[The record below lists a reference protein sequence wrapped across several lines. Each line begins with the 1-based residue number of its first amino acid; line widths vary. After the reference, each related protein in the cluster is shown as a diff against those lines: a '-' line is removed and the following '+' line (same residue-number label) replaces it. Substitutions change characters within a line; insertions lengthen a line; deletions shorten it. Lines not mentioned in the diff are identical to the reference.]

1 MATLVKRVDSEGNVS
16 WQVRIRRRGAPA
28 VSRTFARKADA
39 QAWADMSETA
49 LRAGELVGSDADHM
63 TLGEALDRYAREVTP
78 LKKSSEQEFKR
89 IVAWQR
95 HPLAAYALSRL
106 RGSDFAT
113 YRDERRAD
121 GKAENTIRL
130 DLALISHLFR
140 VAQTD
145 WGFEGLRNPIRSL
158 RMPGNSTPRDRRLW
172 PDEEAALLPEL
183 AKLNPYLRP
192 LVELALE
199 TAMRRGELLGLTWQD
214 VDLQRRVAHLADTKN
229 GTPRDVP
236 LSTRAVEI
244 IKALPAPIDRAVEII
259 QPLPAPIDRPR
270 PMFPLKPDQ
279 VTRLFATACGR
290 AGIEGVVFHTLR
302 HEAVTRLCARL
313 PMHEAMRVSGHK
325 TPSMLSRY
333 YHPRAEDLAAKLG

>member
-28 VSRTFARKADA
+28 ISKTFPRKADA
-39 QAWADMSETA
+39 QAWADKTETA
-49 LRAGELVGSDADHM
+49 LRSGELVGTDADHM

-78 LKKSSEQEFKR
+78 LKKSAMQEFR
-89 IVAWQR
+89 RVVFWQR
-95 HPLAAYALSRL
+95 HPLAACALSRL

-172 PDEEAALLPEL
+172 PDEENVLLPEL
-183 AKLNPYLRP
+183 AKLNPYLRS
-192 LVELALE
+192 LTEFALE

-236 LSTRAVEI
+236 LSSRAVAI
-244 IKALPAPIDRAVEII
+244 LNALPVPIDRTKAIF
-259 QPLPAPIDRPR
+259 PI
-270 PMFPLKPDQ
+270 KADQ
-279 VTRLFATACGR
+279 VTALFRTACKR
-290 AGIEGVVFHTLR
+290 AGIEGVTFHTCR